1 MSSLC
6 MAVEQR
12 ANAGAVVD
20 MAGEEAGSSQDTED
34 LVCYAQV
41 LEYLVG
47 CCEPTV
53 VVELSS
59 EMT

>member
-1 MSSLC
+1 M
-6 MAVEQR
+6 
-12 ANAGAVVD
+12 GAVVD